1 MKFIDIVIPC
11 AGRVNDLLRLLA
23 SLEGHCEANLLQ
35 VASITATDDRHD
47 PRLGAQIKQSHPNV
61 HYVAGPSRGPAAN
74 RNNGARQGQAEWIL
88 FLDDDCY
95 LQADLLA
102 AYGACI
108 AAQPV
113 IDVFEGA
120 IHQVGERPNGNHHA
134 PINTT
139 GGYLWSCNLLMRRR
153 TFEAIG
159 GFDERFPFACLED
172 CDLMERLRSAAVPIH
187 FAADAVVLHPWR
199 SVGEREVTRSL
210 ISHAI
215 YGEKH
220 PEFLR
225 GWTLLHLLRALR
237 GRVRQYRAGRF
248 SSIPWSKYRTVAY
261 DVIAP
266 LVVYAL
272 MRSSALRSRVAKSHV
287 APMRKVAK

>member
-1 MKFIDIVIPC
+1 MKVIDIVIPC

-23 SLEGHCEANLLQ
+23 SLERHCEANLPQ

-47 PRLGAQIKQSHPNV
+47 PSLGVQIAQCHPSV

-74 RNNGARQGQAEWIL
+74 RNNGARQGTAEWIL

-95 LQADLLA
+95 LEADLLA

-108 AAQPV
+108 ADQPGT
-113 IDVFEGA
+113 DVFEGA

-134 PINTT
+134 PINTM
-139 GGYLWSCNLLMRRR
+139 GGFLWSCNMLMRRR
-153 TFEAIG
+153 AFEAIG

-172 CDLMERLRSAAVPIH
+172 CDLMERLRLAAVPMH
-187 FAADAVVLHPWR
+187 FAEHAVVLHPWR
-199 SVGEREVTRSL
+199 SVGEGEVTRSL

-220 PEFLR
+220 PEFVR
-225 GWTLLHLLRALR
+225 GWTFLHLLRALR

-266 LVVYAL
+266 LAVYAL
-272 MRSSALRSRVAKSHV
+272 MRSAALRSRVARSHV
-287 APMRKVAK
+287 APMRQGQK